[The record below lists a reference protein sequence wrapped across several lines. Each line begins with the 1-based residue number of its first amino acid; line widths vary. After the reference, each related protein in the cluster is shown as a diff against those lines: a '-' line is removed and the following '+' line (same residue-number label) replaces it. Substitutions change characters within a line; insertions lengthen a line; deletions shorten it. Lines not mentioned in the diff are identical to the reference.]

1 MENIKNTILVS
12 CSIELTRAFMSQ
24 VIQILIA
31 SNKTQRS
38 DHLQVK
44 IEMDPTCENQN
55 DGKRLQ
61 AALLS
66 TIAAIHCKGLIKGE
80 ISHM

>member
-1 MENIKNTILVS
+1 MQNIKNTLLVS

-31 SNKTQRS
+31 INKTKHS
-38 DHLQVK
+38 DHFPVE
-44 IEMDPTCENQN
+44 IEMDPICENQN
-55 DGKRLQ
+55 DGKRPQ

-80 ISHM
+80 ILHP